1 MRTLLANL
9 SRNTRSLAG
18 RFVRLRE
25 IVSARFRRPLRF
37 QSWKRNSRIRTS
49 ARHRQ
54 SNQRRLQ
61 VFRAGTLVVL
71 TAAAVGF
78 ALWVRTGSTPA
89 PRSQAAAAA
98 VEASAD
104 PPAPAPRSQPAVARN
119 IRRSDP
125 DLARKIDA
133 LLDSRR
139 YRRASWGVDVRYVD
153 GGGVLYSRNPL
164 KYFIPAS
171 NVKVFT
177 TAAVLDRLGPNFRFE
192 TRLGYEGQLREDGIL
207 AGDLVLIG
215 GGDPGL
221 ANNLGSR
228 PIFQHLD
235 NMAREVE
242 GAGIRLIQGDVVGD
256 DSFFSYAPHGRG
268 WNKKDLEYHYAPRVS
283 ALSFHDNLLN
293 LVARPGRRTGQPI
306 RIASY
311 PSNSLFQLV
320 NMGTTV
326 ADGPQATGYFYRSLG
341 NHKAVIGGQIPVN
354 SPGWT
359 RRITMEDPAL
369 YTATLLRDRLRKR
382 GIRVEGSVRSRHA
395 TPSDGVDTQLIYV
408 HESPPLIDI
417 IFRVNRESH
426 NLYAEILLRTLG
438 AVVKGEVNHR
448 TGRTKTEEAV
458 TGGQLVLNRFGEGG
472 FHLQNPGAANR
483 QNERNTSLPAS
494 RLGDHLIRPAHLQGD
509 PLGSAQRDGVLV
521 IGNGLDQ
528 VGPFFAGRQGA
539 RHRGQVHAV
548 GKPDRIAGGEGRLG
562 EDSLFIGLLFD
573 LHRRGRL
580 VFFRGRFGN
589 RRIRLQVG
597 RSRCRIRPFRLR
609 RCFGNRLGRHLF
621 V

>member
-1 MRTLLANL
+1 MIRTLLACCSRTRVFLTRRLPTGYRLLDRHWRNRL
-9 SRNTRSLAG
+9 SR
-18 RFVRLRE
+18 
-25 IVSARFRRPLRF
+25 
-37 QSWKRNSRIRTS
+37 
-49 ARHRQ
+49 
-54 SNQRRLQ
+54 
-61 VFRAGTLVVL
+61 
-71 TAAAVGF
+71 AAVPGLLAAVSIGL
-78 ALWVRTGSTPA
+78 ALWFGIGSTPEPA
-89 PRSQAAAAA
+89 HRTDPAA
-98 VEASAD
+98 VEVDAS
-104 PPAPAPRSQPAVARN
+104 PPAAAPPPQPAIDDDNPRP
-119 IRRSDP
+119 DP

-153 GGGVLYSRNPL
+153 GGSVLYSRNPL

-192 TRLGYEGQLREDGIL
+192 TRLGYEGQLQENGVL
-207 AGDLVLIG
+207 TGDLVLIG

-221 ANNLGSR
+221 ANRPGAGS
-228 PIFQHLD
+228 IFQHLD

-242 GAGIRLIQGDVVGD
+242 RAGIRLIQGDVVGD

-306 RIASY
+306 RLASY

-326 ADGPQATGYFYRSLG
+326 ADGPQATGYLFRSLG

-382 GIRVEGSVRSRHA
+382 GIRVGGSVRSRHTRPA
-395 TPSDGVDTQLIYV
+395 DGAETQVIYV
-408 HESPPLIDI
+408 HESPPLIEV

-438 AVVKGEVNHR
+438 AVVKGRGSDSGGLEVVYELLREAGVPLRLTDLQDGSGLSEQNLITPRAQSLLLRHVAGKSFFPFFLGSLPVAGR
-448 TGRTKTEEAV
+448 TGTLSGRM
-458 TGGQLVLNRFGEGG
+458 GGT
-472 FHLQNPGAANR
+472 PAANR
-483 QNERNTSLPAS
+483 VFAKTGTLSNAITLGGYVQS
-494 RLGDHLIRPAHLQGD
+494 RSSKLLAFSILVNDHRFGHYNA
-509 PLGSAQRDGVLV
+509 
-521 IGNGLDQ
+521 
-528 VGPFFAGRQGA
+528 
-539 RHRGQVHAV
+539 
-548 GKPDRIAGGEGRLG
+548 
-562 EDSLFIGLLFD
+562 
-573 LHRRGRL
+573 RRGIDQICSLLAR
-580 VFFRGRFGN
+580 
-589 RRIRLQVG
+589 Q
-597 RSRCRIRPFRLR
+597 
-609 RCFGNRLGRHLF
+609 
-621 V
+621 

>member
-1 MRTLLANL
+1 M
-9 SRNTRSLAG
+9 
-18 RFVRLRE
+18 
-25 IVSARFRRPLRF
+25 
-37 QSWKRNSRIRTS
+37 
-49 ARHRQ
+49 
-54 SNQRRLQ
+54 
-61 VFRAGTLVVL
+61 
-71 TAAAVGF
+71 
-78 ALWVRTGSTPA
+78 
-89 PRSQAAAAA
+89 
-98 VEASAD
+98 
-104 PPAPAPRSQPAVARN
+104 
-119 IRRSDP
+119 
-125 DLARKIDA
+125 ARKIDA
-133 LLDSRR
+133 LLDSKR

-192 TRLGYEGQLREDGIL
+192 TRLGYEGQLEENGIL

-242 GAGIRLIQGDVVGD
+242 RAGIRLIQGDVVGD
-256 DSFFSYAPHGRG
+256 DSFFTYAPHGRG

-306 RIASY
+306 RLASY

-382 GIRVEGSVRSRHA
+382 GIRVEGSVRSRHTA
-395 TPSDGVDTQLIYV
+395 PSDGVDTQLIYV
-408 HESPPLIDI
+408 HESPPLVDV

-438 AVVKGEVNHR
+438 AVVKGRGSDSGGLEVVYELLREAGVPLRLTDLQDGSGLSEQNLITPRAQSLLLQHVAGKSFFPYFLGSLPVA
-448 TGRTKTEEAV
+448 GRNGTLSGRM
-458 TGGQLVLNRFGEGG
+458 GGT
-472 FHLQNPGAANR
+472 PAANR
-483 QNERNTSLPAS
+483 VFAKTGTLSNAITLGGYVQS
-494 RLGDHLIRPAHLQGD
+494 RSSELLAFSILVNDHRFGHYTA
-509 PLGSAQRDGVLV
+509 
-521 IGNGLDQ
+521 
-528 VGPFFAGRQGA
+528 
-539 RHRGQVHAV
+539 
-548 GKPDRIAGGEGRLG
+548 
-562 EDSLFIGLLFD
+562 
-573 LHRRGRL
+573 RRGIDQICSL
-580 VFFRGRFGN
+580 
-589 RRIRLQVG
+589 LAKQ
-597 RSRCRIRPFRLR
+597 
-609 RCFGNRLGRHLF
+609 
-621 V
+621 